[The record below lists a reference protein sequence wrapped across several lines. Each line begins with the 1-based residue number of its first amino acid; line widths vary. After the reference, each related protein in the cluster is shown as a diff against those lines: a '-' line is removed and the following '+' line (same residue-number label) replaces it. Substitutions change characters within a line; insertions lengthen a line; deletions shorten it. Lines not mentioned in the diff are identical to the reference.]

1 MFAVDAARRPSGGAF
16 ASPPN
21 TYNENYSSIVELKRI
36 LFRKIRFFL
45 IRNARFNGFNG
56 IVAHFD
62 DIRFVYSKAQS
73 GLPLGVVV

>member
-1 MFAVDAARRPSGGAF
+1 MLAVDAARRPSGGAF

-45 IRNARFNGFNG
+45 IRNARFNG